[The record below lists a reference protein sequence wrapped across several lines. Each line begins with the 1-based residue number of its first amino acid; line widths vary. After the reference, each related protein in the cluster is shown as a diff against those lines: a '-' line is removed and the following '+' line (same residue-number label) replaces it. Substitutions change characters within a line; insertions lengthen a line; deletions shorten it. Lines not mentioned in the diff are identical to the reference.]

1 MCSLCEERGLTCEW
15 DLPTAQKI
23 EDLVR
28 RLEEAERSLQE
39 AHVLIEALQL
49 GSNQKS
55 TMLLAKLR
63 MGISFSD
70 LAESI
75 RTGTV
80 DQDNFSLLINGSR

>member
-15 DLPTAQKI
+15 ELPTAQKI
-23 EDLVR
+23 EDLIR
-28 RLEEAERSLQE
+28 RLEDAERSLQE
-39 AHVLIEALQL
+39 AHVLIEALQF

-63 MGISFSD
+63 MGISSYD

-80 DQDNFSLLINGSR
+80 DQDDFPQLVKGYR